1 MKHITFFLFLSIVVF
16 IQSQSTLP
24 IFLDTSIH
32 SQEFILQGKGEIYSS
47 SLINSFTNK
56 LLFGGNLSTSD
67 IQNSHEK
74 LQATNTFGL
83 EGNVEFEYRNLAV
96 FPSNNWGILVKTS
109 VNTINSCHYTNDLFG
124 VLFEGNTPFLGKSL
138 QLNPSSIQSISYMKF
153 GIGFIQKKTKNN
165 FSINLF
171 RIQNYL
177 SSTLNY
183 GAVYI
188 NDSSSM
194 ALIDLTSSSTSYI
207 ANLTKTNYGIG
218 IDVDLRIPITTF
230 TDNTIQ
236 LHIIAKNFGIGILS
250 NNAHYYSV
258 DTNYHFQGFS
268 INDLTNLLGT
278 KQTTSQQL
286 EKLTIYSSNKIRFT
300 PLLGYFQ
307 VSKINTLESSKRYQS
322 IFGVRIYPSLS
333 YIPFIYGGIQVHLKK
348 NLILGLQENYGI
360 TNRIR
365 TGMYIVI
372 PFTNYSLSIGT
383 DNLFDSFRSNGK
395 GRSFQF
401 KLQCRL

>member
-1 MKHITFFLFLSIVVF
+1 MKHITFFLFLSLVVLV
-16 IQSQSTLP
+16 QSQSTLP
-24 IFLDTSIH
+24 IFLDTNIH
-32 SQEFILQGKGEIYSS
+32 TQEFILQGKGEIYSS
-47 SLINSFTNK
+47 SLTNSFTNK
-56 LLFGGNLSTSD
+56 LLFGGNLSTSE
-67 IQNSHEK
+67 IQNSHAK
-74 LQATNTFGL
+74 LQATNTLGL

-96 FPSNNWGILVKTS
+96 FPSNNWGILLKTS

-124 VLFEGNTPFLGKSL
+124 VLFEGNTPFLGKGL
-138 QLNPSSIQSISYMKF
+138 QLNPSSLQSISYLKF
-153 GIGFIQKKTKNN
+153 GFGFIQKKTKNN
-165 FSINLF
+165 FSFNLF
-171 RIQNYL
+171 RLQNYV

-183 GAVYI
+183 GAVYV
-188 NDSSSM
+188 NDSSSL
-194 ALIDLTSSSTSYI
+194 ALLDLTGTSTSYF
-207 ANLTKTNYGIG
+207 ANTTKSNYGIG

-236 LHIIAKNFGIGILS
+236 LHIIAKNFGLGILS
-250 NNAHYYSV
+250 NNANYYSV
-258 DTNYHFQGFS
+258 DTSYHFQGLT
-268 INDLTNLLGT
+268 IADLTNLLGT

-333 YIPFIYGGIQVHLKK
+333 YIPFIYGGVQVHLMK
-348 NLILGLQENYGI
+348 NFVVGVQENYGI
-360 TNRIR
+360 TNNLR
-365 TGMYIVI
+365 TGMYLII
-372 PFTNYSLSIGT
+372 PLKKYSFSLGT

-401 KLQCRL
+401 KLQCQL